1 MPRRPLPPLPR
12 FREVG
17 QPPDYR
23 FTLAN
28 ERTFLAWVRTAL
40 ALNAG
45 GLAVVELLPPL
56 AFAWAREAIGVGL
69 IVLGTLVALTS
80 YRRWEANERSM
91 RAKEPLPVPRMPFV
105 LAVGASVVSIVA
117 LVLLLVSNIR

>member
-1 MPRRPLPPLPR
+1 MRRRPGL
-12 FREVG
+12 REVG
-17 QPPDYR
+17 EDPDYR

-56 AFAWAREAIGVGL
+56 AVSWAREAIGVGL
-69 IVLGTLVALTS
+69 VAMGTVIAVTS
-80 YRRWEANERSM
+80 YRRWEANERAM
-91 RAKEPLPVPRMPFV
+91 RTGDPLPKTRVPLL
-105 LAVGASVVSIVA
+105 LAVGASVATIAA
-117 LVLLLVSNIR
+117 LILLLVSDL